1 MAFRR
6 NVPATGYARV
16 VGSTLRRDRAEQRRA
31 AEARRLREVGRRFG
45 PEALLVV
52 GVLSW
57 WPAGFWGLKPWLQLP
72 LHIGQGD
79 IVLFG
84 AIVGAASTSLF
95 VRAPWPR
102 FGVVLGFSVIGWL
115 LSAPSR
121 DSVPAERQTLVIVL
135 AFAALVGIALGAR
148 GHRSLLSA
156 ATVLAL
162 VAGLSPATWP
172 HGLPLA
178 VAMALPFGVATWQKV
193 APTLVSIARILLIWL
208 VFGLVA
214 AAVSHGWRVVHFGS
228 AAGTRLHQLGLV
240 VQAAWTFAKSQWWSL
255 SQQSLSHQVGWFW
268 VAAVFA
274 VLVVAT
280 RIVTSGARRPVP
292 ADSPS
297 RPGS

>member
-1 MAFRR
+1 M
-6 NVPATGYARV
+6 
-16 VGSTLRRDRAEQRRA
+16 RRA
-31 AEARRLREVGRRFG
+31 AEASRLGAITRRFG
-45 PEALLVV
+45 PEALLLL

-57 WPAGFWGLKPWLQLP
+57 WPAGFWGLQTWLQLP

-79 IVLFG
+79 VLFFG
-84 AIVGAASTSLF
+84 AIAGAASVSLF

-121 DSVPAERQTLVIVL
+121 DSVPAERQTLVILL
-135 AFAALVGIALGAR
+135 AAAALLGILLGAR
-148 GHRSLLSA
+148 GHRSLLAA

-178 VAMALPFGVATWQKV
+178 VALALPFGVASWQKV
-193 APTLVSIARILLIWL
+193 APTLVSIARILVIWL
-208 VFGLVA
+208 VFGLLA
-214 AAVSHGWRVVHFGS
+214 AAVSHAWRVVHFGS
-228 AAGTRLHQLGLV
+228 GAGTRQHQLGLV
-240 VQAAWTFAKSQWWSL
+240 IQEAWTFAKSQWWSL

-268 VAAVFA
+268 VAAVLA

-280 RIVTSGARRPVP
+280 RVVTSGARRPAP
-292 ADSPS
+292 AGSPS

>member
-1 MAFRR
+1 M
-6 NVPATGYARV
+6 
-16 VGSTLRRDRAEQRRA
+16 GSTLRRDRAELRRA
-31 AEARRLREVGRRFG
+31 AEANRLRSLARRFG
-45 PEALLVV
+45 PEALLLV

-57 WPAGFWGLKPWLQLP
+57 WPAGFWGIQPWLQLP
-72 LHIGQGD
+72 LHVAQGD
-79 IVLFG
+79 ILLFG
-84 AIVGAASTSLF
+84 AIAAAAAVSLF

-115 LSAPSR
+115 LSAPSK

-135 AFAALVGIALGAR
+135 AVAALVGILFGAR

-178 VAMALPFGVATWQKV
+178 VALALPFGVASWQRV
-193 APTLVSIARILLIWL
+193 APTLLAIARILLTWL
-208 VFGLVA
+208 VFGLLA

-228 AAGTRLHQLGLV
+228 AAGTRVHQLGLV
-240 VQAAWTFAKSQWWSL
+240 TTTAWAFAKSQWWTL

-268 VAAVFA
+268 VAAIFA
-274 VLVVAT
+274 VLVVAA
-280 RIVTSGARRPVP
+280 RVVTSGARRPGP
-292 ADSPS
+292 ADSTS